1 MEKIK
6 KLNKI
11 PISALLLLVDIPLLI
26 LLTKNLHEDII
37 FFYMNIRL
45 LMIFFFPLIIIF
57 KIIKTVIILFKESCL
72 LNSVLS
78 IARLEKGISDITDT
92 FKIFLNIFMFYVECM
107 VLVYLFMYSM
117 DKTNSV
123 LSIARL
129 EKGISDITDTFKIFL
144 NIFMFYVEC
153 MVLVYLFM
161 YSMDKTK
168 YLLESPNNLATFI
181 AIISLNVILVLIHIY
196 INKRCDNVVNIF
208 KERKN
213 LTV

>member
-11 PISALLLLVDIPLLI
+11 SINALLLLVDIPLLI
-26 LLTKNLHEDII
+26 LLAKNLHEDII
-37 FFYMNIRL
+37 FLYMNIRL
-45 LMIFFFPLIIIF
+45 LMICFFPLIIIF
-57 KIIKTVIILFKESCL
+57 KIIKTVIILFKESRL
-72 LNSVLS
+72 L
-78 IARLEKGISDITDT
+78 
-92 FKIFLNIFMFYVECM
+92 
-107 VLVYLFMYSM
+107 
-117 DKTNSV
+117 NSV

-168 YLLESPNNLATFI
+168 YLLESSNNLATFI

>member
-11 PISALLLLVDIPLLI
+11 SINALLLLVDIPLLI
-26 LLTKNLHEDII
+26 LLAKNLYEDII
-37 FFYMNIRL
+37 FLYMNIRL
-45 LMIFFFPLIIIF
+45 LMICFFPLIIIF

-117 DKTNSV
+117 DKT
-123 LSIARL
+123 
-129 EKGISDITDTFKIFL
+129 
-144 NIFMFYVEC
+144 
-153 MVLVYLFM
+153 
-161 YSMDKTK
+161 K
-168 YLLESPNNLATFI
+168 YILESSNNLATFI
-181 AIISLNVILVLIHIY
+181 AIISLNVILVLIDLY
-196 INKRCDNVVNIF
+196 INKRCDNVINIF

>member
-11 PISALLLLVDIPLLI
+11 SINALLLLVDIPLLI
-26 LLTKNLHEDII
+26 LLAKNLYEDII
-37 FFYMNIRL
+37 FLYMNIRL
-45 LMIFFFPLIIIF
+45 LMICFFPLIIIF
-57 KIIKTVIILFKESCL
+57 KIIKTVIILFKESRL

-117 DKTNSV
+117 DKT
-123 LSIARL
+123 
-129 EKGISDITDTFKIFL
+129 
-144 NIFMFYVEC
+144 
-153 MVLVYLFM
+153 
-161 YSMDKTK
+161 K
-168 YLLESPNNLATFI
+168 YILESSNNLATFI
-181 AIISLNVILVLIHIY
+181 AIISLNVILVLIDLY
-196 INKRCDNVVNIF
+196 INKRCDNVINIF

>member
-26 LLTKNLHEDII
+26 LLTKNIHEDII
-37 FFYMNIRL
+37 FFYINIRL
-45 LMIFFFPLIIIF
+45 LMICFFPLIIIF
-57 KIIKTVIILFKESCL
+57 KIIKTVIILFKESHL
-72 LNSVLS
+72 INSVLS
-78 IARLEKGISDITDT
+78 
-92 FKIFLNIFMFYVECM
+92 V
-107 VLVYLFMYSM
+107 
-117 DKTNSV
+117 
-123 LSIARL
+123 ARL

-168 YLLESPNNLATFI
+168 YLLESSNNLATFI

-196 INKRCDNVVNIF
+196 INKRCNNVINIF

>member
-11 PISALLLLVDIPLLI
+11 SINALLLLVDIPLLI
-26 LLTKNLHEDII
+26 LLAKNLYEDII
-37 FFYMNIRL
+37 FLYMNIRL
-45 LMIFFFPLIIIF
+45 LMICFFPLIIIF
-57 KIIKTVIILFKESCL
+57 KIIKTIIVLFKESRL

-78 IARLEKGISDITDT
+78 IARLEKDT
-92 FKIFLNIFMFYVECM
+92 
-107 VLVYLFMYSM
+107 
-117 DKTNSV
+117 
-123 LSIARL
+123 A
-129 EKGISDITDTFKIFL
+129 DITDTFKIFL

-168 YLLESPNNLATFI
+168 YLLESSNNLATFI
-181 AIISLNVILVLIHIY
+181 AIISLNVILVLIDLY

>member
-11 PISALLLLVDIPLLI
+11 SINALLLLVDIPLLI
-26 LLTKNLHEDII
+26 LLAKNLHEDII
-37 FFYMNIRL
+37 FLYMNIRL
-45 LMIFFFPLIIIF
+45 LMICFFPLIIIF
-57 KIIKTVIILFKESCL
+57 KIIKTVIILFKESRL
-72 LNSVLS
+72 L
-78 IARLEKGISDITDT
+78 
-92 FKIFLNIFMFYVECM
+92 
-107 VLVYLFMYSM
+107 
-117 DKTNSV
+117 NSV

-168 YLLESPNNLATFI
+168 YLLESSNNLATFI

-196 INKRCDNVVNIF
+196 INKRCNNVINIF

>member
-11 PISALLLLVDIPLLI
+11 SINALLLLVDIPLLI
-26 LLTKNLHEDII
+26 LLAKNLHEDII
-37 FFYMNIRL
+37 FLYMNIRL
-45 LMIFFFPLIIIF
+45 LMICFFPLIIIF
-57 KIIKTVIILFKESCL
+57 KIIKTIIVLFKESRL

-117 DKTNSV
+117 DKT
-123 LSIARL
+123 
-129 EKGISDITDTFKIFL
+129 
-144 NIFMFYVEC
+144 
-153 MVLVYLFM
+153 
-161 YSMDKTK
+161 K
-168 YLLESPNNLATFI
+168 YILESSNNLATFI
-181 AIISLNVILVLIHIY
+181 AIISLNVILVLIDLY
-196 INKRCDNVVNIF
+196 INKRCDNVINIF

>member
-11 PISALLLLVDIPLLI
+11 SINALLLLIDIPLLI
-26 LLTKNLHEDII
+26 LLAKNLHEDII
-37 FFYMNIRL
+37 FLYMNIRL
-45 LMIFFFPLIIIF
+45 LMICFFPLIIIF
-57 KIIKTVIILFKESCL
+57 KIIKTVIILFKESRL
-72 LNSVLS
+72 L
-78 IARLEKGISDITDT
+78 
-92 FKIFLNIFMFYVECM
+92 
-107 VLVYLFMYSM
+107 
-117 DKTNSV
+117 NSV

-168 YLLESPNNLATFI
+168 YLLESSNNLATFI

-196 INKRCDNVVNIF
+196 INKRCNNVINIF

>member
-11 PISALLLLVDIPLLI
+11 SINALLLLVDIPLLI
-26 LLTKNLHEDII
+26 LLAKNLHEDII
-37 FFYMNIRL
+37 FLYMNIRL
-45 LMIFFFPLIIIF
+45 LMICFFPLIIIF

-117 DKTNSV
+117 DKT
-123 LSIARL
+123 
-129 EKGISDITDTFKIFL
+129 
-144 NIFMFYVEC
+144 
-153 MVLVYLFM
+153 
-161 YSMDKTK
+161 K
-168 YLLESPNNLATFI
+168 YILESSNNLATFI
-181 AIISLNVILVLIHIY
+181 AIISLNVILVLIDLY
-196 INKRCDNVVNIF
+196 INKRCDNVINIF

>member
-11 PISALLLLVDIPLLI
+11 SINALFLLVDIPLLI
-26 LLTKNLHEDII
+26 LLAKNLHEDII
-37 FFYMNIRL
+37 FLYMNIRL
-45 LMIFFFPLIIIF
+45 LMICFFPLIIIF
-57 KIIKTVIILFKESCL
+57 KIIKTVIILFKESRL
-72 LNSVLS
+72 L
-78 IARLEKGISDITDT
+78 
-92 FKIFLNIFMFYVECM
+92 
-107 VLVYLFMYSM
+107 
-117 DKTNSV
+117 NSV

-168 YLLESPNNLATFI
+168 YLLESSNNLATFI

>member
-11 PISALLLLVDIPLLI
+11 SINALLLLVDIPLLI
-26 LLTKNLHEDII
+26 LLAKNLYEDII
-37 FFYMNIRL
+37 FLYMNIRL
-45 LMIFFFPLIIIF
+45 LMICFFPLIIIF
-57 KIIKTVIILFKESCL
+57 KIIKTIIVLFKESSL

-78 IARLEKGISDITDT
+78 IARLEKDTADIADT
-92 FKIFLNIFMFYVECM
+92 FKIFLNIFMFY
-107 VLVYLFMYSM
+107 
-117 DKTNSV
+117 
-123 LSIARL
+123 
-129 EKGISDITDTFKIFL
+129 G
-144 NIFMFYVEC
+144 EC

-168 YLLESPNNLATFI
+168 YILESSNNLATFI
-181 AIISLNVILVLIHIY
+181 AIISLNVILVLIDLY